1 MSHDF
6 ESFTTT
12 RSRWAFIGN
21 IILCLFLFVVCNNDL
36 TPPMKTPV
44 SLEISATSLTIYSG
58 GSIQLAAIA
67 GYTNGIA
74 DDVTDRTSWSI
85 SPGRAGSLNQQG
97 LFTALLDSMGMEIV
111 CAEFQGQRDSVEI
124 EITRRARSLMVWP
137 GRVTVS
143 PGEKVRLEAI
153 AEFYIANS
161 NEVVTENVTD
171 LVDWSSTPGQIGTID
186 GTGLFISN
194 SGVTGLETV
203 VAAYHAL
210 TSRFYIQVQDISS
223 VFFDMITIPAGS
235 FTMGDD
241 GGLYNE
247 KPAHNVYLDAFQ
259 ISKYEVTNSQ
269 YANFINKGITSG
281 DILIS
286 TPIVT
291 GRRGP
296 YAWLEYFRFSEEYFE
311 YQDQGMSHADF
322 RIKPGFEDDPVIG
335 VTWYGASA
343 FCALYGYRL
352 PTEAEWEKACRGG
365 LQLAYG
371 TQDGTIGHDLANYA
385 GIDGTDG
392 YTRVAPVGSF
402 PPNPYGLYDMAGNAA
417 EFVFDAYDPSYYS
430 KSPAENPKGP
440 GPLLLIGRLPG
451 KVALWRGGSY
461 ADNSAFCRSSY
472 RGIYDDQVSN
482 SFIGFRV
489 AKSLE

>member
-1 MSHDF
+1 MCLELKNMSHIG
-6 ESFTTT
+6 
-12 RSRWAFIGN
+12 SRWKLKGS
-21 IILCLFLFVVCNNDL
+21 IIFCLFIFVVCNNDL
-36 TPPMKTPV
+36 TPPKKTPV
-44 SLEISATSLTIYSG
+44 SLEIRATSLTIYSG
-58 GSIQLAAIA
+58 GTIQLEAIV
-67 GYTNGIA
+67 GYTNGNS
-74 DDVTDRTSWSI
+74 DDVTDRTIWSI
-85 SPGRAGSLNQQG
+85 SPGRLGSLNQQG
-97 LFTALLDSMGMEIV
+97 LFTALLDSVGLETV
-111 CAEFQGQRDSVEI
+111 CAEFQGQRNSVEI

-143 PGEKVRLEAI
+143 PGEKAQLQAI
-153 AEFYIANS
+153 AEFYMANS

-171 LVDWSSTPGQIGTID
+171 LVDWSSTPGQMGTID
-186 GTGLFISN
+186 ANGLFSSN
-194 SGVTGLETV
+194 PGFTGLETV

-210 TSRFYIQVQDISS
+210 TARCYIQVQDTSS

-235 FTMGDD
+235 FIMGDN

-322 RIKPGFEDDPVIG
+322 RVKPGFENDPVVG

-365 LQLAYG
+365 LQLVYG
-371 TQDGTIGHDLANYA
+371 TQDGTIGHDLANYV
-385 GIDGTDG
+385 GIGDTDC

-402 PPNPYGLYDMAGNAA
+402 PPNPYGIYDMAGNAA
-417 EFVFDAYDPSYYS
+417 EFVFDVYDPNYYS
-430 KSPAENPKGP
+430 NSPLENPIGP
-440 GPLLLIGRLPG
+440 GPLLLIGRLPE

-461 ADNSAFCRSSY
+461 ADNSSSCRSSY
-472 RGIYDDQVSN
+472 RGIYDDQVAN

-489 AKSLE
+489 ARSLD